1 MIPENYSGYV
11 FFTAFLT
18 GPAINNYAK
27 QILSTALSRQGDD
40 PSIMLLEI
48 QENDD
53 NGYIFDERGIDAVPC
68 VVGYRDGKEWGR
80 YVGFDKNQLIKFV
93 EKSASMSMS
102 VSVNDS
108 MNLNMSMS
116 VNDSVNTNNNISM
129 NMNNNIIINDNNN
142 INSDELKALV
152 NSNKL
157 MLFIKGTPEAP
168 RCGFTGQL
176 INILTT
182 LNLHHPHHYST
193 FNILEDQRVREGLKK
208 WSQWPTY
215 PQIYWK
221 GQLIGGLDILK
232 EMVENGQMDEIVNEL
247 LNN

>member
-1 MIPENYSGYV
+1 MIPENYNGFV
-11 FFTAFLT
+11 FFTTFIS
-18 GPAINNYAK
+18 GPEINNYAK
-27 QILSTALSRQGDD
+27 QILSTAISRQGDD
-40 PSIMLLEI
+40 PLTVLLEI
-48 QENDD
+48 KEDDD
-53 NGYIFDERGIDAVPC
+53 NGYIFDEKGIDAVPC

-93 EKSASMSMS
+93 EKSA
-102 VSVNDS
+102 
-108 MNLNMSMS
+108 NMSMS
-116 VNDSVNTNNNISM
+116 VNDSIITNNDSNNINNNIY
-129 NMNNNIIINDNNN
+129 NDNDNEIDN
-142 INSDELKALV
+142 DDLKTLV

-176 INILTT
+176 INLLTT
-182 LNLHHPHHYST
+182 LNLHHPRHYST
-193 FNILEDQRVREGLKK
+193 FNILQDQRVREGLKK

-232 EMVENGQMDEIVNEL
+232 EMTENGQMDEIVNEL
-247 LNN
+247 LN

>member
-1 MIPENYSGYV
+1 MLLYIVYV
-11 FFTAFLT
+11 HTLT
-18 GPAINNYAK
+18 V
-27 QILSTALSRQGDD
+27 
-40 PSIMLLEI
+40 LLEI
-48 QENDD
+48 KEDDD
-53 NGYIFDERGIDAVPC
+53 NGYIFDEKGIDAVPC

-93 EKSASMSMS
+93 EKSA
-102 VSVNDS
+102 
-108 MNLNMSMS
+108 NMSMS
-116 VNDSVNTNNNISM
+116 VNDSINTNNDSNNI
-129 NMNNNIIINDNNN
+129 NNNIYNDNDNEIDN
-142 INSDELKALV
+142 DDLKTLV

-176 INILTT
+176 INLLTT
-182 LNLHHPHHYST
+182 LNLHHPRHYST
-193 FNILEDQRVREGLKK
+193 FNILQDQRVREGLKK

-232 EMVENGQMDEIVNEL
+232 EMAENGQMDEIVNEL
-247 LNN
+247 LN